1 MATRPLW
8 RPIRLGYRWVRR
20 VADLLENDSKF
31 SVHSLRRR
39 MAALMS
45 RMDRAAR
52 TSRALGAALR
62 HFLKVTRSY
71 QPHLFACYEVSDLPR
86 TNNDLE
92 HLFGSHRYHERRATG
107 RKVASPSLVLRGS
120 VRLIAAATTRLRPM
134 SGPELALSQWGPWR
148 DLRSTLA
155 ARRQT
160 RVLRYRF
167 RRDPRAYLAEIER
180 RLLQRGLP
188 A

>member
-1 MATRPLW
+1 
-8 RPIRLGYRWVRR
+8 VRQ
-20 VADLLENDSKF
+20 VADLLENDPRSG
-31 SVHSLRRR
+31 VPLLRRR
-39 MAALMS
+39 MAALMARMNQAACRS
-45 RMDRAAR
+45 RK
-52 TSRALGAALR
+52 LGPALR

-71 QPHLFACYEVSDLPR
+71 QPHLFACYEVPDLPR

-120 VRLIAAATTRLRPM
+120 VRLIAAATTRLRPREG
-134 SGPELALSQWGPWR
+134 SELALRQLGPWIE
-148 DLRSTLA
+148 LRTSLA
-155 ARRQT
+155 TRRQT

-167 RRDPRAYLAEIER
+167 RKDPRSYLAAIER
-180 RLLQRGLP
+180 HLLQRGLP

>member
-1 MATRPLW
+1 
-8 RPIRLGYRWVRR
+8 
-20 VADLLENDSKF
+20 
-31 SVHSLRRR
+31 
-39 MAALMS
+39 MS

-52 TSRALGAALR
+52 TSRQLGPALR
-62 HFLKVTRSY
+62 HFLKVTKSY
-71 QPHLFACYEVSDLPR
+71 QPHLFACYEVPDLPR

-120 VRLIAAATTRLRPM
+120 VRLIAAATTRLRPWK
-134 SGPELALSQWGPWR
+134 GPELELRQLGPWR
-148 DLRSTLA
+148 ELRSTLA

-160 RVLRYRF
+160 RVLRFRF
-167 RRDPRAYLAEIER
+167 RKDPRSYLAAIEKQ
-180 RLLQRGLP
+180 LLQRGLP